1 MSKPIVAVVGKPNV
15 GKSTFFNK
23 IVGKRISIVEDTPGV
38 TRDRIYAEAE
48 WRGVPF
54 IIIDTGGIEPA
65 SEDMLLIQMRNQAQ
79 IAMETADVI
88 VFLVDG
94 KAGLTS
100 EDRDVAG
107 LLMRTGKP
115 VILTANKI
123 DTARMTDDFY
133 DFYELGLGEPVPIS
147 SANQLGLGD
156 LLDQILEYFP
166 KKNEE
171 EEEEDNVKIAVIG
184 KPNVGKSSLINALL
198 GEERVIVSE
207 IAGTTRDSIDT
218 PFSRGEDRYVL
229 IDTAGIRR
237 KSRVT
242 EDIERYS
249 VIRAISAIERCDVCL
264 LMLDAEEGVS
274 EQDKKIAGI
283 AHEEG
288 KGVIIVVNKWDLI
301 EKDTHT
307 MSKFKKQIEQE
318 LSYLSY
324 APILFISVLKRQRIF
339 QVLEMASHVA
349 NQRSMRIPTGQL
361 NNLIAD
367 ATMMRQPPSDK
378 GKKLKIYYV
387 SQVGIRPPLFSFK
400 VNSRELMHFSYSRY
414 LENRIRDA
422 FGFEG
427 TSVKFVFREKGEESN
442 V

>member
-65 SEDMLLIQMRNQAQ
+65 SEDLLLIQMRNQAQ

-218 PFSRGEDRYVL
+218 PFRRGEDRYVL

-324 APILFISVLKRQRIF
+324 APILFISVLKRQRIY

>member
-1 MSKPIVAVVGKPNV
+1 M
-15 GKSTFFNK
+15 
-23 IVGKRISIVEDTPGV
+23 
-38 TRDRIYAEAE
+38 
-48 WRGVPF
+48 
-54 IIIDTGGIEPA
+54 
-65 SEDMLLIQMRNQAQ
+65 
-79 IAMETADVI
+79 
-88 VFLVDG
+88 
-94 KAGLTS
+94 
-100 EDRDVAG
+100 
-107 LLMRTGKP
+107 
-115 VILTANKI
+115 
-123 DTARMTDDFY
+123 
-133 DFYELGLGEPVPIS
+133 
-147 SANQLGLGD
+147 
-156 LLDQILEYFP
+156 
-166 KKNEE
+166 
-171 EEEEDNVKIAVIG
+171 
-184 KPNVGKSSLINALL
+184 
-198 GEERVIVSE
+198 
-207 IAGTTRDSIDT
+207 
-218 PFSRGEDRYVL
+218 L

-264 LMLDAEEGVS
+264 LMLDAVEGVS
-274 EQDKKIAGI
+274 EQDKKIAGM

-324 APILFISVLKRQRIF
+324 APILFISVLKKQRIY

>member
-65 SEDMLLIQMRNQAQ
+65 SEDVLLIQMRNQAQ

-100 EDRDVAG
+100 EDRDVAE

-123 DTARMTDDFY
+123 DTAQMTDDYY
-133 DFYELGLGEPVPIS
+133 DFFELGLGEPVPIS

-166 KKNEE
+166 KKKED

-198 GEERVIVSE
+198 GEERVIVSD

-218 PFSRGEDRYVL
+218 PFTRGEEHYVL

-274 EQDKKIAGI
+274 EQDKKIAGM

-307 MSKFKKQIEQE
+307 MSKLKKQIEQE

-324 APILFISVLKRQRIF
+324 APILFISVLKKQRIY
-339 QVLEMASHVA
+339 QVLEMATHVA